1 MRSAYQNRKN
11 SNLHRTLSENFA
23 HRRREQDAICDVV
36 FFVCVILLCVYICF
50 ILYITLFFV
59 KNKFCKGLSQNLETN
74 NTFSQNNYNY
84 CWEREAWER
93 VPPFEISTLLCGSSN
108 TNSTDSW
115 IDRCNAKYVLITI
128 MVLS

>member
-36 FFVCVILLCVYICF
+36 FFVCVILLCIYICF

-59 KNKFCKGLSQNLETN
+59 KNKFCKGLSQNPKTN

-84 CWEREAWER
+84 C
-93 VPPFEISTLLCGSSN
+93 
-108 TNSTDSW
+108 
-115 IDRCNAKYVLITI
+115 
-128 MVLS
+128 